1 MINIRVIAE
10 VIIIV
15 IIIII
20 EIRKVITPLKEE
32 KIKISIEIKSL
43 REILV

>member
-1 MINIRVIAE
+1 MIAK

-20 EIRKVITPLKEE
+20 EIRGIITPLKEE
-32 KIKISIEIKSL
+32 KIKISIKIKNL
-43 REILV
+43 REILT